1 MTGTNCGTMAATVCC
16 KSKMVKV
23 SIEFFGEQ
31 FVVTESLHWTTANGT
46 VKISYWQSWVKV
58 IPLKFFITNFFA
70 APGFVFTKGDVL
82 FTPLGL
88 LRAEKLALFWLFWVV
103 SVILLSSCFNLL
115 PIFSLYEEFL
125 FLRVFTRSSP
135 CWASWTWVL
144 VRLDIEVH
152 DTAVATLRVFLKNGI
167 NRCKILFRH

>member
-1 MTGTNCGTMAATVCC
+1 
-16 KSKMVKV
+16 MVKV

>member
-1 MTGTNCGTMAATVCC
+1 MAMFPQN
-16 KSKMVKV
+16 KK
-23 SIEFFGEQ
+23 
-31 FVVTESLHWTTANGT
+31 L
-46 VKISYWQSWVKV
+46 ISYWQSLVKV

-103 SVILLSSCFNLL
+103 SVILFSSCFNLL
-115 PIFSLYEEFL
+115 PIFSLFEEFL

-152 DTAVATLRVFLKNGI
+152 DTAVATLRVFLKNEI
-167 NRCKILFRH
+167 NICKICFDTMILTHSPQQHCSISRFTSHYENVDNI